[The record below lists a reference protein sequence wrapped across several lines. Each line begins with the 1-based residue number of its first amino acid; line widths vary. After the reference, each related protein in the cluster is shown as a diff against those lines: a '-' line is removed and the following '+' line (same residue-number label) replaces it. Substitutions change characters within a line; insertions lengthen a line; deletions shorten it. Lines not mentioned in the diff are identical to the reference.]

1 MIIVETDRALVRHWI
16 PDDLPAFQQL
26 ATDVRVLRYIG
37 DGQPWSDE
45 RVRRFVDGGI
55 KAQTSRGWAL
65 WPVVLKS
72 QNRLVGICGFNA
84 AFAPE
89 VEIGWWLAPEQW
101 GRGLATEVAGAV
113 MEYGFGRLGLDRL
126 ISVAQPTNRAS
137 IRVMEKLGMTFD
149 RAFTHKGIEVVAYE
163 KTNPV
168 AADMSAPSSP
178 PSGNAPPSPGPFF
191 QAVNAYQR
199 TAAIRAGVELDLFTG
214 IGEGKT
220 TAKELSARSGASE
233 RGVRILCDALVSM
246 GFLLKPGGR
255 YALTPDSAAF
265 LDKRSPAYAGGIIQF
280 MLTPTL
286 VDSFARATDAVRK
299 GGTALPGRGTV
310 DDEDPVWVDFAKAMG
325 PVMAMPAELLAKL
338 VMGDSATKPLG
349 VLDIAAGHGLF
360 GIAFANLNP
369 NARVT
374 ALDWKSVVAVAS
386 ENAKKAGVADRFDA
400 IAGSAFDVD
409 MRGPYD
415 VVLLPNFLHHFDP
428 PTCESV
434 LRRVHSALAEGG
446 RAIILEFV
454 PDEDRVGPAES
465 VMFALTMLA
474 TTPSGDAYTFA
485 EYERMCRNAG
495 FSRSELHQ
503 LPPTME
509 RVVIAYR

>member
-1 MIIVETDRALVRHWI
+1 MMIVETDRAVVRHWK
-16 PDDLPAFQQL
+16 PDDRAAFQQL
-26 ATDVRVLRYIG
+26 ATDPRVMLYIG
-37 DGQPWSDE
+37 DGRPWSDE
-45 RVRRFVDGGI
+45 RIRDFIQRGI
-55 KAQTSRGWAL
+55 EAQSTRGWAL
-65 WPVVLKS
+65 WPVLLKS
-72 QNRLVGICGFNA
+72 EQRVVGICGFNA
-84 AFAPE
+84 GFAPD
-89 VEIGWWLAPEQW
+89 VEIGWWLAPEHW
-101 GRGLATEVAGAV
+101 AKGLATEVAAAV
-113 MEYGFGRLGLDRL
+113 MEYGFCTLGFDRL
-126 ISVAQPTNRAS
+126 ISVAQPANRAS
-137 IRVMEKLGMTFD
+137 IRVMEKLGMTFGQ
-149 RAFTHKGIEVVAYE
+149 AFTHKGIEVVAYE
-163 KTNPV
+163 KTNP
-168 AADMSAPSSP
+168 APASNSSQ
-178 PSGNAPPSPGPFF
+178 PSGNAPPSPGLFF
-191 QAVNAYQR
+191 QTVNAYQR

-220 TAKELSARSGASE
+220 TAKELAARSGVSE
-233 RGVRILCDALVSM
+233 RGVRILCDALIVM
-246 GFLLKPGGR
+246 GFLLKPNGR

-265 LDKRSPAYAGGIIQF
+265 LDKRSPAYAGGIIGF
-280 MLTPTL
+280 LLTPTMI
-286 VDSFARATDAVRK
+286 DSFARATDAVRK

-338 VMGDSATKPLG
+338 VMGGSATKPLR

-360 GIAFANLNP
+360 GIAFAKLNRS
-369 NARVT
+369 ARVT
-374 ALDWKSVVAVAS
+374 ALDWKSVVAVAG
-386 ENAKKAGVADRFDA
+386 ENAQKAGVADRFDT

-428 PTCESV
+428 PTCESI
-434 LRRVHSALAEGG
+434 LRRVRSALADGG
-446 RAIILEFV
+446 RAVILEFV

-474 TTPSGDAYTFA
+474 TTPSGDAYSFA

-495 FSRSELHQ
+495 FSRSELHP